1 MSRSVGHG
9 SWIYH
14 QRVILKVIHQ
24 SSKHAGDLGVILCIH
39 KQNNENDMN
48 QLQQQEWPPVESGT
62 ETEKAANSSS
72 AAEA

>member
-1 MSRSVGHG
+1 MSKGHG
-9 SWIYH
+9 SWIC
-14 QRVILKVIHQ
+14 QQVILKVIHR
-24 SSKHAGDLGVILCIH
+24 SSKHASDLGVILCIH

-72 AAEA
+72 AA